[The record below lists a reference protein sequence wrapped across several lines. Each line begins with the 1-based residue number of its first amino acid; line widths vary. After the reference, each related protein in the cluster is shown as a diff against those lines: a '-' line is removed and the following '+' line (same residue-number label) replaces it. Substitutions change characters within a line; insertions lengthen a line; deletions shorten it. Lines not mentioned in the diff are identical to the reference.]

1 MQNRLLK
8 FLILLLSVFGC
19 SACFDLQE
27 NLYFKKDGSGNFSFI
42 VSLGDLKSMMSMFEN
57 GKSDDNTGKSQRTKK
72 SSNEKLSNNFE
83 STRKKLMKI
92 DGITNVKT
100 IEDTVNNKFG
110 LSFNFKNVGVLN
122 SAMNRL
128 FEDDTA
134 TEKSPDI
141 VYFQWKDNQLIRN
154 EEIDSKSIIGKSG
167 DFTKDSKKRSETLLP
182 FSLDQLFGSVSYSSS
197 YEFEQKISQSANP
210 NAALSSNM
218 KKVTI
223 KCYPFAAEKDTL
235 KQKCTIANTISF

>member
-1 MQNRLLK
+1 MRNRLLK
-8 FLILLLSVFGC
+8 LLILLLSVFGC

-27 NLYFKKDGSGNFSFI
+27 NLFFKKDGSGTFSFI
-42 VSLGDLKSMMSMFEN
+42 VSLGDLKSMMSLFEN
-57 GKSDDNTGKSQRTKK
+57 EKSDNNEKNPRTKK
-72 SSNEKLSNNFE
+72 SSNDKLNNNFE
-83 STRKKLMKI
+83 STRKKLLKI

-100 IEDTVNNKFG
+100 IEDTINNKFG
-110 LSFNFKNVGVLN
+110 LSFNFKNIDVLN
-122 SAMNRL
+122 NAMNRL
-128 FEDDTA
+128 FEDDSA
-134 TEKSPDI
+134 TEKSPDN

-167 DFTKDSKKRSETLLP
+167 DFTKGTKKSSETLLP

-197 YEFEQKISQSANP
+197 YEFENKIAQSANP
-210 NAALSSNM
+210 NAILSSNM

-223 KCYPFAAEKDTL
+223 KCYPFAAEKDSV

>member
-8 FLILLLSVFGC
+8 LSILLLSIFGC

-27 NLYFKKDGSGNFSFI
+27 NLYFKKDGSGNFSFT

-57 GKSDDNTGKSQRTKK
+57 GKSDDNSDKNPRAKR

-83 STRKKLMKI
+83 FTRRKLIKI
-92 DGITNVKT
+92 EGISSVKT
-100 IEDTVNNKFG
+100 VEDTINNKFG
-110 LSFNFKNVGVLN
+110 LSFNFKNMDALN

-134 TEKSPDI
+134 TDRKPDI
-141 VYFQWKDNQLIRN
+141 VYFQWKGNQLIRN

-167 DFTKDSKKRSETLLP
+167 DFTKESKKSSETLLP
-182 FSLDQLFGSVSYSSS
+182 FSLDQLFGSVSYSSV
-197 YEFEQKISQSANP
+197 YEFEKKITQAANP
-210 NAALSSNM
+210 NAILSSDM

-235 KQKCTIANTISF
+235 RQKCTIANTISF

>member
-1 MQNRLLK
+1 MKNRLFKL
-8 FLILLLSVFGC
+8 LILLLSVFGC

-27 NLYFKKDGSGNFSFI
+27 NLFLKKDGSGTFSFI
-42 VSLGDLKSMMSMFEN
+42 VSLGDLKSMMSMFEM
-57 GKSDDNTGKSQRTKK
+57 GKSDNNPEKSTRTKK

-92 DGITNVKT
+92 DGISNVKT
-100 IEDTVNNKFG
+100 IEDTINNKFG
-110 LSFNFKNVGVLN
+110 LSFNFKNVEVLN
-122 SAMNRL
+122 NAMNRL

-134 TEKSPDI
+134 TEKGPDI
-141 VYFQWKDNQLIRN
+141 VYFQWKDNRLIRN

-167 DFTKDSKKRSETLLP
+167 DFTKDTKKSSETLLP

-197 YEFEQKISQSANP
+197 YEFENKITESVNP
-210 NAALSSNM
+210 NAELSSNK

-223 KCYPFAAEKDTL
+223 KCYPFAAEKDST